1 MMFDLTKA
9 LTTKAKPV
17 ATVTSG
23 VAGCTLF
30 YQSQACFDLVQE
42 VFRFEGWSDPDCVRS
57 KVGLTKLTEQQ
68 SNHIVILELNESN
81 NVVEDAKSFASKLP
95 THKGVVVIG
104 QEDAISTLR
113 SLKEMGF
120 YYVFWPV
127 NKQEFADFLNH
138 VSNNLKTFSGVSQK
152 RKAKRVAIVGAKGGV
167 GTSFITTE
175 LSSLLST
182 QGSDTIFVDHQY
194 ANTSVD
200 VLLGIKDFKPRAIDE
215 FTAPLHEMDA
225 EGAQSYLFNVRK
237 NLRLLAI
244 DGDMSQ
250 SDILNYN
257 QTLCELFT
265 RNTNFIIEDFS
276 GGVDFKVEPQ
286 LLVEN
291 FDVVVLV
298 FDASVSSVRNA
309 KRLFEKIANL
319 QLSLSKRTRVITV
332 VNYHRPEN
340 AYALQYSDL
349 SKYLEANIDLKIDYC
364 KSLAHIIIDGKQG
377 HKHDHHIR
385 RSMTLLVSLINGQPV
400 EQKGM
405 SSWLK
410 KVRAK

>member
-1 MMFDLTKA
+1 MFDLTKA
-9 LTTKAKPV
+9 LTTKAKP
-17 ATVTSG
+17 AQSSTTG

-30 YQSQACFDLVQE
+30 YQSQECLNLVQE
-42 VFRFEGWSDPDCVRS
+42 VFRFEGWNDPECVRANA
-57 KVGLTKLTEQQ
+57 GLTKLTEQH
-68 SNHIVILELNESN
+68 SSHIVILELNESN

-104 QEDAISTLR
+104 KEDAISTLR
-113 SLKEMGF
+113 SLKDMGF

-138 VSNNLKTFSGVSQK
+138 VSKNLKTFSGVSQK
-152 RKAKRVAIVGAKGGV
+152 RKAKRVAVVGSKGGV
-167 GTSFITTE
+167 GASFITTE

-182 QGSDTIFVDHQY
+182 QGSDTILVDHQY
-194 ANTSVD
+194 ADTNID
-200 VLLGIKDFKPRAIDE
+200 VLLGLKDFKPRGIDE
-215 FTAPLHEMDA
+215 FTAPLHEMDE
-225 EGAQSYLFNVRK
+225 EGALSYLFNARK

-250 SDILNYN
+250 TDILNYS
-257 QTLCELFT
+257 QTLCDLLA

-298 FDASVSSVRNA
+298 LDASVSSVRSA
-309 KRLFEKIANL
+309 KRLFEKISNL
-319 QLSLSKRTRVITV
+319 QLTLSSRTRVITL

-340 AYALQYSDL
+340 AYVLQRPDL
-349 SKYLEANIDLKIDYC
+349 TKYLGADVDLEVGYC
-364 KSLAHIIIDGKQG
+364 KSLSHIIIDGKRG
-377 HKHDHHIR
+377 HKHDRHIN
-385 RSMTLLVSLINGQPV
+385 RSMELLVKLINGQPV
-400 EQKGM
+400 DQKGM
-405 SSWLK
+405 GSWLK
-410 KVRAK
+410 RVRAK